1 MSNDILALQGM
12 PAEGEANGNVLA
24 LSREQVFLVNELGYN
39 HCYEISSPSYTGVN
53 SDDHNKLIAFGE
65 FQGSVGTHY
74 IIKILS
80 GTTYEW
86 SKDGGSTWTG
96 PFTITTN
103 VALIELGVQISFR
116 LADGNHTANDQ
127 WDIYVDR
134 CWLLDDGGFNKFQTV
149 TWNHGVWFLNTL
161 NQLKFIQGT
170 TVQNIYQ
177 SCTDGVPSGVYMV
190 EFYGH
195 LLVGCP
201 TYQGSYR
208 KDWVLGCHLH
218 DPSQWTP
225 QKINEASYYEFDIDV
240 VTGEEPIGLT
250 GLAKLR
256 DWVIVYS
263 PSKIWYLEY
272 VGLDQKG
279 LVYQRKPLIEGIGSA
294 FKYGVIGNDLY
305 HFFWSDENCYI
316 IDGTHQRTMLA
327 MPQTVGDDIKE
338 FFFQDLHPDST
349 FRNTIWAYIDRF
361 FNEVHWVYPSINGGG
376 NLDKELVYNFKEK
389 TWSVKTTDIP
399 INCRCEV
406 CLPANM
412 SDIDDIT
419 EEIEDISVPINQ
431 LGMPSGYIKRV
442 LYGSFDYQILRDE
455 VATDVPAA
463 LLPIQINPFLESQD
477 EIYGSLNEVKHVDG
491 LIIHGTYDPQT
502 CEGVM
507 VYVAARF
514 SVADPLN
521 WNRVAI
527 WQDKTE
533 YGLFSF
539 PRISG
544 RVFRYK
550 FEAIPRNGQN
560 SVRSVTINAWAE
572 YVFGIKKEVEK

>member
-1 MSNDILALQGM
+1 MSNEITALVGM
-12 PAEGEANGNVLA
+12 PSETQGNGKVLA
-24 LSREQVFLVNELGYN
+24 LSTQQAYQVGENGFSHLW
-39 HCYEISSPSYTGVN
+39 EISSPSYSGA
-53 SDDHNKLIAFGE
+53 SFDDHNKLIAFGD
-65 FQGSVGTHY
+65 Y
-74 IIKILS
+74 S
-80 GTTYEW
+80 GTTGLHYQVQIFSATTFRW
-86 SKDGGSTWTG
+86 TQDGGSTWNG
-96 PFTITTN
+96 PFVITRNPT
-103 VALIELGVQISFR
+103 LLSLGVRINFR
-116 LADGNHTANDQ
+116 LSEGYTPTDQ
-127 WDIYVDR
+127 WDIYVDK
-134 CWLLDDGGFNKFQTV
+134 CWFMTNSEFNKFQTV

-161 NQLKFIQGT
+161 NQLKFVQAGT
-170 TVQNIYQ
+170 VNNVYQ

-195 LLVGCP
+195 LLIGCP
-201 TYQGSYR
+201 TYQGQYH
-208 KDWVLGCHLH
+208 KDWVLGSHLH

-225 QKINEASYYEFDIDV
+225 AKINEASYYEFDIDV

-272 VGLDQKG
+272 VGLEAKG

-305 HFFWSDENCYI
+305 HFFWSDENCYM

-327 MPQTVGDDIKE
+327 MPQTIGDDIKE
-338 FFFQDLHPDST
+338 FFFQDLNQDST
-349 FRNTIWAYIDRF
+349 LRNMTWAYIERF
-361 FNEVHWVYPSINGGG
+361 FNEVHWVYVSVNSTT
-376 NLDKELVYNFKEK
+376 LDKELVYNFKEK
-389 TWSVKTTDIP
+389 TWSVKTTDVAIYS
-399 INCRCEV
+399 RAEV
-406 CLPANM
+406 CLPANLD
-412 SDIDDIT
+412 SIGTIT
-419 EEIEDISVPINQ
+419 QQ
-431 LGMPSGYIKRV
+431 LGQITTTLGQLNQPSGYIKRI
-442 LYGSFDYQILRDE
+442 LYGGSDYKVFRDE
-455 VATDVPAA
+455 IASDVPAA
-463 LLPIQINPFLESQD
+463 LLPLHNNPYLESQD
-477 EIYGSLNEVKHVDG
+477 EIYNSLNEVKHVDG

-502 CEGVM
+502 CEGIM

-521 WNRVAI
+521 WQRVAI

-550 FEAIPRNGQN
+550 FEAIPRGGQP
-560 SVRSVTINAWAE
+560 SVRSVIINAWAE